1 MWWMAIGWAM
11 TVPQCTA
18 ADAALPPPLAGW
30 ARQGEGLDTRHA
42 FTLPTRNGAAETRV
56 TIRKAGIFGIATD
69 QPGWVDVTRSTGRR
83 LRMVSRDPARPCAK
97 IEKIVYYRLAPGIYR
112 VSIGRL
118 QAARVKLMLVRGE
131 RMRGF
136 ARSGRVG

>member
-1 MWWMAIGWAM
+1 
-11 TVPQCTA
+11 
-18 ADAALPPPLAGW
+18 
-30 ARQGEGLDTRHA
+30 
-42 FTLPTRNGAAETRV
+42 
-56 TIRKAGIFGIATD
+56 
-69 QPGWVDVTRSTGRR
+69 
-83 LRMVSRDPARPCAK
+83 MVSRDPARPCAK